1 MEIDCPVEAQY
12 KEVNLANHLLAI
24 KLANLGPADPR
35 QPNTL
40 YWGDKMS
47 LWMVEEGVARTQLC
61 MNCGYYDKSPE
72 MLAYIAQGE
81 GGTLK
86 PSELPVEPRWADIQ
100 GMPAAICTRWNITCS
115 AMRTCDNWESCE
127 SEEGHESETE
137 VEDMPQVVDM
147 MATQIEMEKALLE
160 KAAKLKTGDSVSWN
174 SSGGTARGKIT
185 KIITSGSE
193 QVPDSSF
200 TITGTEEDPGALIR
214 LYRPDADNKYKPTDT
229 IVGHK
234 VKTLTKIPSLT

>member
-12 KEVNLANHLLAI
+12 REVNLANHLLAI

-40 YWGDKMS
+40 YWGDKMD
-47 LWMVEEGVARTQLC
+47 LWMVEEGKARTQLC
-61 MNCGYYDKSPE
+61 MNCGHYDSSPE
-72 MLAYIAQGE
+72 MLACIAEGE

-86 PSELPVEPRWADIQ
+86 PSELPVEPRWADIS
-100 GMPAAICTRWNITCS
+100 GMPSAICTRWNIICS
-115 AMRTCDNWESCE
+115 ALRTCDDWEAYE
-127 SEEGHESETE
+127 SEEEYETE
-137 VEDMPQVVDM
+137 TPAQSVDM
-147 MATQIEMEKALLE
+147 MPVPYQTDKSLVEKATN
-160 KAAKLKTGDSVSWN
+160 LKRGDSVSWN

-200 TITGTEEDPGALIR
+200 RITGTEEDPGALIR
-214 LYRPDADNKYKPTDT
+214 LYRELDGKYKPTDT